1 MNIETQRKISNV
13 VNPEIINFID
23 YLCTEKKLNCEND
36 AELLSLIINYNKY
49 IAKKKEEAIK
59 AKQAKELA
67 DDAAREK
74 RLSQMNSTDEIRE
87 LQKNLEE
94 KFANRTRPDTSPS
107 IYETREP
114 IDKETMKNFL
124 IEARETDKENNIN
137 LFRQQ
142 KKDIKN
148 NLDFVISSLQFKIVN
163 CKDLKI
169 ELQNNIYKL
178 IHSGDVRNNDKIE
191 DFNSDLLNISNFLY
205 LDQTTSEDFDYKNY
219 TLELGNINLLIG
231 NLVNKLTIIINGQ
244 TGGKATKYKSTGI
257 TVFILYKKKK
267 YNRTIYVKD
276 KGNTK
281 YCKINNEYILL
292 SKLKVIL

>member
-1 MNIETQRKISNV
+1 MNIESQRIISNV
-13 VNPEIINFID
+13 NPELINFID

-36 AELLSLIINYNKY
+36 SKLLELIINYNKY

-59 AKQAKELA
+59 AKKAKELA
-67 DDAAREK
+67 DDAVTAK
-74 RLSQMNSTDEIRE
+74 RLSQMDFTYVKELEKNS
-87 LQKNLEE
+87 EE
-94 KFANRTRPDTSPS
+94 RLANRTRPDIRPP
-107 IYETREP
+107 IYEAREP
-114 IDKETMKNFL
+114 IDEETMNKFL
-124 IEARETDKENNIN
+124 NEARETDKKNNIN
-137 LFRQQ
+137 LFREQ

-148 NLDFVISSLQFKIVN
+148 NLDAVISSLQVKIKN
-163 CKDLKI
+163 TDLKI

-178 IHSGDVRNNDKIE
+178 IHSGDERNNDKIE
-191 DFNSDLLNISNFLY
+191 DFNSNLLKISNFLY
-205 LDQTTSEDFDYKNY
+205 VDQTTSEDFDYKNY

-231 NLVNKLTIIINGQ
+231 DLDKKLTIINGQ